1 MPFLSKMKNMNQ
13 FWNRIGNVIWKNFDK
28 QPEYSG
34 KYPNAKLKSYNSNI
48 NTDFHGKKLPK
59 KDYICLA
66 AIVVNTV
73 CQVKNENDLYYS
85 QILIEEGKYQEKKR
99 IE

>member
-34 KYPNAKLKSYNSNI
+34 KYLNAKLKSYNSKI
-48 NTDFHGKKLPK
+48 NTDFHGKKLP
-59 KDYICLA
+59 
-66 AIVVNTV
+66 
-73 CQVKNENDLYYS
+73 
-85 QILIEEGKYQEKKR
+85 
-99 IE
+99 